1 MQESITEFFNKIF
14 QRFLLLSGLLDFLDI
29 VLVTIMIYLCVRII
43 RETRA
48 MQLVKGIMFVAVI
61 YLIVNLFGMEAS
73 TNIFRMIF
81 NNIILIIFVLF
92 APEIRKIH

>member
-14 QRFLLLSGLLDFLDI
+14 SVFSTFRFAAFLDI

-48 MQLVKGIMFVAVI
+48 MQLVKGIMFEMCIRDSASAVLH
-61 YLIVNLFGMEAS
+61 YKNAY
-73 TNIFRMIF
+73 R
-81 NNIILIIFVLF
+81 
-92 APEIRKIH
+92 